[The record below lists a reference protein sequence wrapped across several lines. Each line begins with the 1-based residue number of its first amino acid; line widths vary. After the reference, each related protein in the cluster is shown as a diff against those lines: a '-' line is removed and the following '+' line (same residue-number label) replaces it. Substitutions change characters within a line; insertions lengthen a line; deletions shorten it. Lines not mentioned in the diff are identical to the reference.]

1 MNLTL
6 DLLNECGIEVV
17 NSKKQSEE
25 DPITIKYKGKEFDL
39 YDANEDDFG
48 LLWWKLEIHMSG
60 ISECQYAPSGDEVDC
75 IRAANLIRSGY
86 STFYPLP
93 QYGICIC
100 YINIPM
106 SGQSPKDQ
114 ILHELDMFVE
124 ACDEFA
130 KEWYDTG
137 SSPYRFE
144 YECIQKEPNKVF
156 YEEIAIAEAMK
167 MIESYQVLRVG
178 YNESGI
184 VTINDA
190 LRRIPGVT
198 ILQER
203 PLCFSYCGVEYEISR
218 LDEMQDLYIISCI
231 FYKNSQAELEEIA
244 EYIAAMNADPVE
256 SNAVLQYSISP
267 STDND
272 TASFVIYEELT
283 FHFSEH
289 LKNKAMYIDIN
300 VLRPMM
306 EKRNSYESVLTEIK
320 YLT

>member
-17 NSKKQSEE
+17 KLANQSEV
-25 DPITIKYKGKEFDL
+25 PQPLTIKYKGKEFDL
-39 YDANEDDFG
+39 YEANEDDFG
-48 LLWWKLEIHMSG
+48 LLWWRLEIHMDS
-60 ISECQYAPSGDEVDC
+60 ICEYAPSGDEVDC
-75 IRAANLIRSGY
+75 IRAANLIRSDY

-93 QYGICIC
+93 QYGVCVC
-100 YINIPM
+100 YINIPLT
-106 SGQSPKDQ
+106 GQPPKDY
-114 ILHELDMFVE
+114 ILHELDMFVD
-124 ACDEFA
+124 ACDEFV

-144 YECIQKEPNKVF
+144 YECIQKEPNKEF

-167 MIESYQVLRVG
+167 MIESYQMLRVG

-190 LRRIPGVT
+190 LKRIPGVT
-198 ILQER
+198 ILQEH
-203 PLCFSYCGVEYEISR
+203 PLCFSYCGVEYEISI
-218 LDEMQDLYIISCI
+218 LDEMQNLYIISCI
-231 FYKNSQAELEEIA
+231 YYKNSQAKLEEIA
-244 EYIAAMNADPVE
+244 EYIAAMHADPVE
-256 SNAVLQYSISP
+256 SNAVLQYSINP
-267 STDND
+267 NEDND
-272 TASFVIYEELT
+272 TASFVIYEELS

-289 LKNKAMYIDIN
+289 LKNKARYIDIN

-306 EKRNSYESVLTEIK
+306 NKRNSYESVLNEIK